1 MPEFAGDG
9 PRSNR
14 GTAVQ
19 SLEASRRVG
28 VTEDLQG
35 DLAGFPASPRRHR
48 VHSLTEIAN
57 HGFLGIM
64 SLEHGGYDAEKVV
77 HPATPSY
84 PALFCVSDQAS
95 TLREHFWWRMAR

>member
-1 MPEFAGDG
+1 
-9 PRSNR
+9 
-14 GTAVQ
+14 
-19 SLEASRRVG
+19 
-28 VTEDLQG
+28 
-35 DLAGFPASPRRHR
+35 
-48 VHSLTEIAN
+48 
-57 HGFLGIM
+57 M